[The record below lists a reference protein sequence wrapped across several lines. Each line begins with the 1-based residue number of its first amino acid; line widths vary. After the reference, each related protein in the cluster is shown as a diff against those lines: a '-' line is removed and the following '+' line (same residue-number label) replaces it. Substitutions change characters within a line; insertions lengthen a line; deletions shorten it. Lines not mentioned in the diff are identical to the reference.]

1 MALFFALFVQFGFR
15 NPSAQWVIIIHP
27 TFSGVTVMN
36 IRPNQPVFQ
45 VIGITLIVTISS
57 LAFGEVAEAVVSV
70 LLKNK
75 VIKSS

>member
-1 MALFFALFVQFGFR
+1 
-15 NPSAQWVIIIHP
+15 
-27 TFSGVTVMN
+27 MN

-45 VIGITLIVTISS
+45 VIGITLIVAIGG